1 MGRARSGYTKSDW
14 YDGLELDPGAKTIVL
29 ERNDVRNDVR
39 NDKLRS
45 MMAFGVGELLLS
57 VTFLAD
63 ILSMLARRIQTSKT
77 ISMHGF
83 AISTLQLKGNTSL
96 QLRY

>member
-29 ERNDVRNDVR
+29 ERNDVR

>member
-29 ERNDVRNDVR
+29 ERNDVRH
-39 NDKLRS
+39 DKLRS

-63 ILSMLARRIQTSKT
+63 ILSMMARRIQTSKT